1 MLVDLVRPYDE
12 SGLGVVESSSMR
24 PRLAPRLNVERLELA
39 GREFDAYDGGGEKKL
54 KYPLG
59 RPVGVTSPLPFP
71 FEVPLRWPLP
81 LPLPFLL
88 LLLLRAGDGGE
99 MRGGGLSF
107 VKVDVV
113 FDVYV
118 VEPDRYLGS
127 REDEGSPSSPV
138 DVTIECIFE
147 KSRVSAILL
156 GSQMSCRSL
165 RSGVKVKCD
174 SAV

>member
-1 MLVDLVRPYDE
+1 
-12 SGLGVVESSSMR
+12 MR

-59 RPVGVTSPLPFP
+59 RPVGVTSPLLFP

-127 REDEGSPSSPV
+127 REEDGSPSSAV
-138 DVTIECIFE
+138 DVTIECVE
-147 KSRVSAILL
+147 KGRGSAIVV
-156 GSQMSCRSL
+156 GDQMSCRSL
-165 RSGVKVKCD
+165 RSGVQVKCD
-174 SAV
+174 RTVW

>member
-1 MLVDLVRPYDE
+1 
-12 SGLGVVESSSMR
+12 MR

-71 FEVPLRWPLP
+71 FELPLRWPLP

-88 LLLLRAGDGGE
+88 LLPLRAGDGGE

-107 VKVDVV
+107 VKVDVL
-113 FDVYV
+113 FDVYW

-127 REDEGSPSSPV
+127 REEAGSPSSAV
-138 DVTIECIFE
+138 DVTIECVE
-147 KSRVSAILL
+147 KGRGSAIVV

-174 SAV
+174 RAVW